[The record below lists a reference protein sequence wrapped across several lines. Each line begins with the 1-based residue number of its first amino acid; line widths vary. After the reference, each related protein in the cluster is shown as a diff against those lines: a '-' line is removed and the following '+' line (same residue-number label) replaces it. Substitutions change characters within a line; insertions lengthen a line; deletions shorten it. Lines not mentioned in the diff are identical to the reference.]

1 LSNLKEIPIS
11 EMNID
16 EIKPLEVKGLV
27 IAPTREIA
35 I

>member
-1 LSNLKEIPIS
+1 MKEIPATQI
-11 EMNID
+11 NID
-16 EIKPLEVKGLV
+16 EIKPLDVQGLV